1 MANTMTL
8 DDKGQKV
15 VWSGAVTDVHTT
27 QKEVIGST
35 RFHGMKVYRY
45 YKFDNGSGSVA
56 AVSGN
61 IAVFK
66 ATTQDTVTSDVS
78 DGDTNKVAAGMF
90 VSAPADGQFCWL
102 QVRGPATV
110 NQAINSGADGAGC
123 IPHSTDGMLTVATAN
138 DLIAPCATASDA
150 SEKMVW
156 LHCVMQEIM
165 GDLSLLQMR
174 NQVKLALGNRDD
186 LDEHLDSLINT
197 CQMRIAR
204 FFDFEEML
212 SLVDLSIGYTGVAL
226 ADSSVS
232 LPTKTRDVYGV
243 TIVDGSDYYT
253 VNAVDRPT
261 WKNTFFVD
269 IPTAGKD
276 RPAHYCIFSSTIELY
291 PPPDKAYTAKLRRSK
306 WPADLTDDDSL
317 SELDTKDDLLIA
329 LSICWTLYH
338 LNNVERGNAY
348 WAMFRSMLKEAMG
361 SQNVKPD
368 LYQKIDALRPSANTS
383 YWKDPF
389 VRSVTHG

>member
-1 MANTMTL
+1 MANTYAL

-123 IPHSTDGMLTVATAN
+123 IPHSTDGMLTVATTN
-138 DLIAPCATASDA
+138 DIIAPCATASDA

-156 LHCVMQEIM
+156 LHCVM
-165 GDLSLLQMR
+165 
-174 NQVKLALGNRDD
+174 
-186 LDEHLDSLINT
+186 
-197 CQMRIAR
+197 
-204 FFDFEEML
+204 
-212 SLVDLSIGYTGVAL
+212 
-226 ADSSVS
+226 
-232 LPTKTRDVYGV
+232 
-243 TIVDGSDYYT
+243 
-253 VNAVDRPT
+253 
-261 WKNTFFVD
+261 
-269 IPTAGKD
+269 
-276 RPAHYCIFSSTIELY
+276 
-291 PPPDKAYTAKLRRSK
+291 
-306 WPADLTDDDSL
+306 
-317 SELDTKDDLLIA
+317 
-329 LSICWTLYH
+329 
-338 LNNVERGNAY
+338 
-348 WAMFRSMLKEAMG
+348 
-361 SQNVKPD
+361 
-368 LYQKIDALRPSANTS
+368 
-383 YWKDPF
+383 
-389 VRSVTHG
+389 